1 MEGLVKNKDGI
12 KSQAKYSLRFKLI
25 CAAHTGPFN
34 EFEGKGDNFKGG
46 SQSHM
51 GEAVYAIPV
60 FVLTPWKPPLSVC
73 RWIRL
78 NSNSHVI
85 KSEPVS
91 LNTHFMFMGGNM
103 QHRGRCISSQG
114 KGLKQHSQII
124 LWRCPLCSTPCQR
137 IQREWA
143 LKQNISSCLLPSKM
157 STWVRVHRAILKNSS
172 SIFDEIK
179 NPSSEVQNCREHTH
193 HLPFDHKWQ
202 LFH

>member
-73 RWIRL
+73 R
-78 NSNSHVI
+78 
-85 KSEPVS
+85 
-91 LNTHFMFMGGNM
+91 
-103 QHRGRCISSQG
+103 
-114 KGLKQHSQII
+114 
-124 LWRCPLCSTPCQR
+124 
-137 IQREWA
+137 
-143 LKQNISSCLLPSKM
+143 
-157 STWVRVHRAILKNSS
+157 
-172 SIFDEIK
+172 
-179 NPSSEVQNCREHTH
+179 
-193 HLPFDHKWQ
+193 
-202 LFH
+202 